1 MALLARIAAA
11 LLTVSLKPLQAPL
24 LAARGLAAR
33 LAFASGRGH
42 AADAVAR
49 GGPVRSDL
57 SANHWTASR
66 CEPLKLRWA
75 PPAAAR
81 AGFS

>member
-11 LLTVSLKPLQAPL
+11 LLAVPPAVAAPL
-24 LAARGLAAR
+24 LAALALAAL

-57 SANHWTASR
+57 RASHWTASR
-66 CEPLKLRWA
+66 RPLEAEL
-75 PPAAAR
+75 AAAGAL